1 MSATAISPLDRLY
14 AAGLAWARPGA
25 GSLAARISAP
35 KCAVIDLWPSKR
47 ANSPPPFAKSWNSRM
62 LPLAV
67 GARIW
72 DWRPAPWPADRMTRF
87 AWFAIPMFCA
97 AAFGAQPTQLDA
109 GYGQMY
115 NLQFA
120 EAHKT
125 FEEWQR
131 QHPDDPMGF
140 VSDGAAYL
148 FSEFERLH
156 ILESEF
162 FTHDQHFITDNK
174 LTPDP
179 VVKRQF
185 DAALDKTLQ
194 LAARTPKND
203 NAMFAAL
210 LAGGLRSDYT
220 ALIDKRYMMSFKEM
234 KASRQQAER
243 LLAINP
249 QYSDAWLAVGVE
261 NYMLSIKP
269 LFVRW
274 FLRMAGGET
283 DRLEGIAKLKIT
295 AEKGRYLA
303 PFARLLLAVVALRDH
318 DASRARELLAPLAQ
332 QYPHNQLYRQELARI
347 NSGNATQ

>member
-1 MSATAISPLDRLY
+1 
-14 AAGLAWARPGA
+14 
-25 GSLAARISAP
+25 
-35 KCAVIDLWPSKR
+35 
-47 ANSPPPFAKSWNSRM
+47 
-62 LPLAV
+62 
-67 GARIW
+67 
-72 DWRPAPWPADRMTRF
+72 MTRF

-179 VVKRQF
+179 VVKRKF

-194 LAARTPKND
+194 LAARTPTND

-303 PFARLLLAVVALRDH
+303 PFARPARSRCDPCAGVARAPGAAVPAQPALPAGTGAHQFRKRH
-318 DASRARELLAPLAQ
+318 AVNALPASRMDFGDRLLNPQ
-332 QYPHNQLYRQELARI
+332 
-347 NSGNATQ
+347 TQPPSVDSFLTRRAHKSFGVS